1 MPLFPR
7 LPLPHEF
14 PIPAWLH
21 KAGFKTGRTKFHSW
35 EGKKLRRRLKTVRGG
50 RISRFLRMYIYIAR
64 TFAQIEGPSLKLGGT
79 ERERERVR
87 DRFSNGVK
95 LPSVLTWMIIG
106 RENFIESIILSS
118 ILFFCSFSSYHFPRR
133 HEAIVKAR
141 LNNWLKLIERKNR
154 RHGYKFSSSRP
165 SPAAFFPARIA
176 IVALSRNI
184 PGNPNLCF
192 FRI

>member
-1 MPLFPR
+1 MEERYRTGGKKKWCEKVSKLVKKQEEMPLFPR

-21 KAGFKTGRTKFHSW
+21 KAGFKTGRTKFHWW

-106 RENFIESIILSS
+106 RENFIESTYFIF
-118 ILFFCSFSSYHFPRR
+118 LFFFLVP
-133 HEAIVKAR
+133 
-141 LNNWLKLIERKNR
+141 
-154 RHGYKFSSSRP
+154 FSSSTRG
-165 SPAAFFPARIA
+165 
-176 IVALSRNI
+176 SRQ
-184 PGNPNLCF
+184 GQA
-192 FRI
+192 